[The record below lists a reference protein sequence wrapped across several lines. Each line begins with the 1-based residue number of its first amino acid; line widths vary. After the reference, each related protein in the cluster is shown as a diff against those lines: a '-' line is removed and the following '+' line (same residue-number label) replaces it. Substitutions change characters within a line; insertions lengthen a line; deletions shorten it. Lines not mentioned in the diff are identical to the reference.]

1 MKRGKTPT
9 FLVELPLATNEA
21 QAQHLRAHLEAARCL
36 YNALLGEAMK
46 RLRLMRA
53 DSRWQEAR
61 HLPKTRLHQRN
72 ALFSSLRKQYGFSEY
87 ALHHYAKTARCNWIA
102 DHIDSTMAQTLATRA
117 YEAARAVCLGKAK
130 KVRFKSRGR
139 GLDSVEGKRNDTR
152 PRFLLQ
158 TPQEGNAGYLLWGK
172 DRIPALIDREDPV
185 INHGLDQRIKYTRL
199 VRRRATSEHATGAD
213 SDGNRYY
220 VQLVVEGVPHQKRK
234 NTVGS
239 ETIGLDLGP
248 SSLAIVPRQGPV
260 QLLTFCEELRPNA
273 RKKRRL
279 QRRMD
284 RQRRANNPQNYDEK
298 GRVRKGRLTWKNSRK
313 YLSTRRELANA
324 ERRLAAH
331 RKSLH
336 GHLVNDLLRVGKT
349 IRLEKTSFRG
359 WQKVFGK
366 SVARS
371 APGMFSTHL
380 KRIVAKT
387 GGTLS
392 EVSTYQT
399 KLSQYCHGCQT
410 YTKKP
415 LSQRWHS
422 CSCGVGPVQRDLYSA
437 FLLAFFKSADTPPSI
452 AQQDWEGAEPRLL
465 TAVECLKQRANEG
478 HALPR
483 SFGIPGAGARQSK
496 SLVDPQQERSSSLLL
511 YRKGRFEALEER
523 QEPPVF
529 EAGEVSVAMARYN

>member
-1 MKRGKTPT
+1 MFRSRCGRCSIVTLRQGLKPHGFFCHSSVREKRR
-9 FLVELPLATNEA
+9 N
-21 QAQHLRAHLEAARCL
+21 AAW
-36 YNALLGEAMK
+36 
-46 RLRLMRA
+46 LRLGASRSGGGIAEGASPSRRILSWAVPGPVALPCLSERERWPTTSVSGVLGTAHTRA
-53 DSRWQEAR
+53 FRRCSPGNVPQRRRLFPMLLFALPHAPSAVQPMVPCLRRSREQSTAVQHGR
-61 HLPKTRLHQRN
+61 VFTGSPSLPNPYTMQLERDYMPLLFVCVISGNSRANTSTRLTPWV
-72 ALFSSLRKQYGFSEY
+72 
-87 ALHHYAKTARCNWIA
+87 LHH
-102 DHIDSTMAQTLATRA
+102 
-117 YEAARAVCLGKAK
+117 
-130 KVRFKSRGR
+130 R
-139 GLDSVEGKRNDTR
+139 GL
-152 PRFLLQ
+152 
-158 TPQEGNAGYLLWGK
+158 
-172 DRIPALIDREDPV
+172 
-185 INHGLDQRIKYTRL
+185 
-199 VRRRATSEHATGAD
+199 RRAEA
-213 SDGNRYY
+213 
-220 VQLVVEGVPHQKRK
+220 PFC
-234 NTVGS
+234 
-239 ETIGLDLGP
+239 
-248 SSLAIVPRQGPV
+248 QGPV

-298 GRVRKGRLTWKNSRK
+298 GRVKKGRLTWKNSRK

-336 GHLVNDLLRVGKT
+336 GHLVNDLLRVGNT

-380 KRIVAKT
+380 KRVVAKT

-478 HALPR
+478 HALLR

-529 EAGEVSVAMARYN
+529 EAGEVSLAMARYN

>member
-9 FLVELPLATNEA
+9 FLVDLPLATNEA

-72 ALFSSLRKQYGFSEY
+72 ALYSSLRKQYGFSEY
-87 ALHHYAKTARCNWIA
+87 ALHDYAKTARCNWIA

-117 YEAARAVCLGKAK
+117 YEAARGVCLGKAK

-158 TPQEGNAGYLLWGK
+158 TPQEGDAGYLLWGK

-284 RQRRANNPQNYDEK
+284 RQRRANNPQNYDE
-298 GRVRKGRLTWKNSRK
+298 
-313 YLSTRRELANA
+313 
-324 ERRLAAH
+324 
-331 RKSLH
+331 
-336 GHLVNDLLRVGKT
+336 

-380 KRIVAKT
+380 KRVVAKT

-437 FLLAFFKSADTPPSI
+437 FLLAFFNSADTPPSI

-465 TAVECLKQRANEG
+465 TAVECLKQRAN
-478 HALPR
+478 
-483 SFGIPGAGARQSK
+483 
-496 SLVDPQQERSSSLLL
+496 D
-511 YRKGRFEALEER
+511 
-523 QEPPVF
+523 
-529 EAGEVSVAMARYN
+529 SVAMARYN

>member
-9 FLVELPLATNEA
+9 FLVDLPLATNEA

-72 ALFSSLRKQYGFSEY
+72 ALYSSLRKQYGFSEY
-87 ALHHYAKTARCNWIA
+87 ALHDYAKTARCNWIA

-117 YEAARAVCLGKAK
+117 YEAARGVCLGKAK

-139 GLDSVEGKRNDTR
+139 GLDSVEGKRNDTG

-158 TPQEGNAGYLLWGK
+158 TPQEGNTGYLLWGK

-284 RQRRANNPQNYDEK
+284 
-298 GRVRKGRLTWKNSRK
+298 
-313 YLSTRRELANA
+313 RELANA

-478 HALPR
+478 HALLR